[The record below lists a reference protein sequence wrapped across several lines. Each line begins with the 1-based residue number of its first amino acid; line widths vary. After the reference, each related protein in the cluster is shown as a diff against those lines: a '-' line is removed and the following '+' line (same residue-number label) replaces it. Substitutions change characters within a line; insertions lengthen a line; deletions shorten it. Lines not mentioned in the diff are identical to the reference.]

1 MSFVEQE
8 LLTLP
13 NQPNSPAVCSGV
25 RVAQSLVSLLCLVI
39 IVCLFMFFILTIV
52 VLSILLPFSL
62 WYLQFYLIK
71 YQINGRKIVETEKN
85 MTPLQGS
92 THVCSIFK
100 LGICTSMKLLW
111 GKNKLLV
118 DIEPH
123 RQRNGVRWIVGS
135 SLECG
140 GSWVRTP
147 FGSNQR
153 L

>member
-123 RQRNGVRWIVGS
+123 R
-135 SLECG
+135 
-140 GSWVRTP
+140 
-147 FGSNQR
+147 
-153 L
+153 